1 MNFSTNQVR
10 HFYVANA
17 ENDLTVVNSKDG
29 IFRYL
34 QLAEGGRSDLMEVK
48 KITHIEHTLA
58 EELAL
63 TDRSKTITVNNPEE
77 GKSYTAKVLLY
88 NIFGAGD
95 ETSHPLVAVATYKG
109 NAATFYA
116 ALATNLTN
124 AVKNYKALTF
134 EGTAD
139 GLTIST
145 DLESYNEGWNKAYAP
160 LNDVYFEIM
169 VDKNEWEVPETFTAA
184 AESAFVS
191 GYKLAELEYFC
202 MGERGD
208 QYRMMGYPNHI
219 ETEYKIVPGTAYDVI
234 DVEYFYNDTKEGV
247 QKSNKVITIAAPNE
261 IATTLV
267 AALGGTAESAY
278 TISTDDDF
286 IVETEEEAT
295 E

>member
-63 TDRSKTITVNNPEE
+63 TDRSKTIKVLNPEE
-77 GKSYTAKVLLY
+77 GKSYTAKVVLY
-88 NIFGAGD
+88 NIFGAGN
-95 ETSHPLVAVATYKG
+95 ETLHPLVAVVTYKG
-109 NAATFYA
+109 DAAAFYTD
-116 ALATNLTN
+116 LATDLTN
-124 AVKNYKALTF
+124 AVKSYKALTF

-145 DLESYNEGWNKAYAP
+145 DLKGYNEGWNKAYAP
-160 LNDVYFEIM
+160 LNDVYFEII
-169 VDKNEWEVPETFTAA
+169 VDKNEWEVPETFTAGTEA
-184 AESAFVS
+184 VFVS

-247 QKSNKVITIAAPNE
+247 QKSNKVITIAAPNN